1 MSDDSSRGATQSDG
15 NTRRRFLTALGAVT
29 TTGLAGCVSGGEP
42 TRSANRV
49 SGRLSRRY
57 AVDVDEGTTA
67 FEIDVSKAEYA
78 AARDRSRSFAKAA
91 EAARDSDAI
100 ERLGHQIAREYAS
113 DLDRLLAAQAVVTD
127 IEYASDAETTG
138 KREYIRYPAETIAED
153 TGDCEDLAFVLG
165 GLLSSD
171 ALDFRTGFV
180 IPEGHC
186 AVLVDRADVPESA
199 LASDPLFV
207 TVEGR
212 EYVYLEAVEGRTPGA
227 WARNYGER
235 PLLAAY
241 RDGWYP
247 LDAGA
252 IVDYSVETVSSSGS
266 GATAQFF

>member
-1 MSDDSSRGATQSDG
+1 MSDDSSRGATQNDG
-15 NTRRRFLTALGAVT
+15 STRRKFLAAVGAVT
-29 TTGLAGCVSGGEP
+29 TAGLAGCVSGSETERP
-42 TRSANRV
+42 TDRV

-78 AARDRSRSFAKAA
+78 AARDRSRSFAKAV
-91 EAARDSDAI
+91 EAARDSDAL
-100 ERLGHQIAREYAS
+100 ERLGRQIAREYSS
-113 DLDRLLAAQAVVTD
+113 DVDRLLAAQAVVTD

-153 TGDCEDLAFVLG
+153 TGDCEDLALVLG

-186 AVLVDRADVPESA
+186 AVLVDRADVPESV

-207 TVEGR
+207 TVGDR
-212 EYVYLEAVEGRTPGA
+212 EYVYLEAVEGRTPGS
-227 WARNYGER
+227 WARDYGER
-235 PLLAAY
+235 PLLVAY
-241 RDGWYP
+241 RDGWHP

-252 IVDYSVETVSSSGS
+252 LVDHSVETVSSSGS
-266 GATAQFF
+266 GSTAQFF